1 MKIIIHI
8 LIIFIFNAVYCQKDL
23 SFELINVYNEE
34 GVEFLNLVENESEIY
49 CFTNK
54 GTYKVKDK
62 SIVKINSRE
71 GYGYID
77 NNEFYYSTIINNKIK
92 YSPKYNYLFNYNKNS
107 QNKHSFIL
115 KGETLFII
123 NNNKL
128 YIYKK
133 SIFLKTLK
141 NKSIRSISKNHVATY
156 DGIYTKDE
164 KIVPNSPSYSD
175 GFIREFNDELLVCY
189 NGLFRK
195 RDTIFNSYD
204 FGNQTV
210 FINNKNLGYIQD
222 IYKNEKND
230 NYFLFTNLGLYYS
243 NLENSLKTIDIVNTP
258 NRFDKKSYPKFIKFY
273 NIDSPRLLY
282 SINNEIRI
290 FHEKI
295 GFIET
300 YYSLPFTPTSI
311 SFKNDTFY
319 LLDGKKLYILKNGK
333 LSQSLDCEN
342 CHTVKAISDS
352 TLAITS
358 NYDLFKV
365 NLKKNSKRSILK
377 NEFNA
382 LAIETFNDTIYFGSE
397 NGLFSV
403 PKNDFETISNDNQ
416 IVMLQKKK
424 TDYTLYIL
432 ILCLAFLGTTIFYK
446 SYFQKDKVLI
456 ITKEEKLKID
466 IIKFI
471 EQHIATVNVDIILEK
486 HNISYRKLNKILD
499 NSPGK
504 IIESKRKVIA
514 LNLMK
519 KNKSL
524 EEIALSS
531 GYSISYLK
539 KILKTN

>member
-8 LIIFIFNAVYCQKDL
+8 SIIFIFNAVYCQKDL

-34 GVEFLNLVENESEIY
+34 GVEFLNLVEKNESEIY

-54 GTYKVKDK
+54 GTYKVKNK

-133 SIFLKTLK
+133 SIFLKKLK

-175 GFIREFNDELLVCY
+175 GFVREFNSELLVCY
-189 NGLFRK
+189 NGLFKK
-195 RDTIFNSYD
+195 RDTTFNYYD

-210 FINNKNLGYIQD
+210 FIKNQNLGYIQD
-222 IYKNEKND
+222 IFKKQKND
-230 NYFLFTNLGLYYS
+230 NYFLFTHLGIYYS
-243 NLENSLKTIDIVNTP
+243 NLKDSLKTIDRVDML
-258 NRFDKKSYPKFIKFY
+258 NRIGMKSYPKFIKY
-273 NIDSPRLLY
+273 YDTDSPRLLY
-282 SINNEIRI
+282 AIKNEIRI
-290 FHEKI
+290 YYEKMS
-295 GFIET
+295 FTET
-300 YYSLPFTPTSI
+300 YYHLPFTPTSI

-319 LLDGKKLYILKNGK
+319 LLDGKKLYILKNGI
-333 LSQSLDCEN
+333 LSQNLDCID

-365 NLKKNSKRSILK
+365 NLKKNNKRSILK
-377 NEFNA
+377 NEFNT
-382 LAIETFNDTIYFGSE
+382 LAIETFNDTIYFGSL
-397 NGLFSV
+397 NGLFLI
-403 PKNDFETISNDNQ
+403 PKNDFEKISNDELFLKIQ
-416 IVMLQKKK
+416 TTT

-432 ILCLAFLGTTIFYK
+432 ILCLTFFGAKYIHE
-446 SYFQKDKVLI
+446 SYFQKDKTIV
-456 ITKEEKLKID
+456 ITLEEKLKID

-471 EQHIATVNVDIILEK
+471 EQHIATVNVDIILDN
-486 HNISYRKLNKILD
+486 HNISYRKLNKILG

-504 IIESKRKVIA
+504 VIESKRKVIA
-514 LNLMK
+514 QNLMK

-524 EEIALSS
+524 EEIALAS

-539 KILKTN
+539 KIIKN